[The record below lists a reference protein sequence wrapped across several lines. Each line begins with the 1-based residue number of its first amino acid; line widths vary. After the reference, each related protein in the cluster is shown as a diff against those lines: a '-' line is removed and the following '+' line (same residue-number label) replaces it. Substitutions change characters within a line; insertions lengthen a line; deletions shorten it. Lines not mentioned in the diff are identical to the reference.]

1 MFPPFLTLNFSPH
14 TDGFSFDHLLPWISH
29 DVSFL
34 PLLSLVALTSSYWYA
49 WPPQTLVF
57 GLSHQMKGTGRLLDF
72 EFTIFLTGSILLGF
86 KFECPLLRFW
96 NCERW
101 NPDGGKRSLECI
113 LSNPPLSILSPFLQ
127 WGFPWVEEPLPH
139 TPIASYNVVP
149 QYRFRNTEPMD
160 HRLEHL
166 KPKVKN
172 TFFFF

>member
-1 MFPPFLTLNFSPH
+1 MGSLLT
-14 TDGFSFDHLLPWISH
+14 ISCLGYPMMSH
-29 DVSFL
+29 FYL
-34 PLLSLVALTSSYWYA
+34 LLSLVALTSSYRYVH
-49 WPPQTLVF
+49 PPQTLVF
-57 GLSHQMKGTGRLLDF
+57 GPSHQMKGIREVIRSWVHYLSDRF
-72 EFTIFLTGSILLGF
+72 YPLLGF

-96 NCERW
+96 NCGRW
-101 NPDGGKRSLECI
+101 NPDGGKRTLECI